1 MYISRPVGRVRLGL
15 EEELKGSEVYN
26 HYLIKAE
33 TELGDLLGRTGIATS
48 CIDVS
53 DGLGRDASHIADQSG
68 VRIVIEADKLPVD
81 SLPDMEDKVRYAV
94 GSGEEFALLFT
105 IPAEKRKEFEMM
117 SPKSIL
123 IGRVEEGTGVF
134 LESGGEMLDISDAGY
149 EHSF

>member
-1 MYISRPVGRVRLGL
+1 MGGRVRLGL

-33 TELGDLLGRTGIATS
+33 TELGDLLGRTGGIATS

-123 IGRVEEGTGVF
+123 IGRVEEGGTGGVF